1 MKVIVVIGTRPEAIK
16 MAPIV
21 HELARYPQQ
30 IQSIVCVTGQH
41 REMLDQALSIFQI
54 RPDYDLDLMQAGQT
68 LAGLT
73 ARLITALD
81 QVFATEQ
88 PDWVLVQ
95 GDTTT
100 VMAASLVAF
109 YRQIKIGHVEAG
121 LRSGDKFQPFPEEI
135 NRRITDLLADYYFA
149 PTTQSRAALLAE
161 HVPAERVLVT
171 GNTVIDAL
179 LSTVERVGQRQ
190 FAPPFDTI
198 GDRRMLL
205 VTAHRRENFGE
216 PFQAVCR
223 AIRRIA
229 LEFGPAL
236 QIVYP
241 VHYNPDVRG
250 PAYQHLS
257 DLPNITMV
265 DPVDYETMVQLLNR
279 ADLVLTDSGG
289 LQEEAP
295 SLHKPVLILR
305 DVTERQEVVD
315 LGAAM
320 LVGTDEDRIV
330 AATSELLTNPARYAA
345 MSLVPNP
352 YGDGQASRRIVQALL
367 ADQA

>member
-1 MKVIVVIGTRPEAIK
+1 
-16 MAPIV
+16 
-21 HELARYPQQ
+21 
-30 IQSIVCVTGQH
+30 
-41 REMLDQALSIFQI
+41 
-54 RPDYDLDLMQAGQT
+54 
-68 LAGLT
+68 
-73 ARLITALD
+73 
-81 QVFATEQ
+81 
-88 PDWVLVQ
+88 
-95 GDTTT
+95 
-100 VMAASLVAF
+100 
-109 YRQIKIGHVEAG
+109 
-121 LRSGDKFQPFPEEI
+121 
-135 NRRITDLLADYYFA
+135 
-149 PTTQSRAALLAE
+149 
-161 HVPAERVLVT
+161 
-171 GNTVIDAL
+171 
-179 LSTVERVGQRQ
+179 
-190 FAPPFDTI
+190 
-198 GDRRMLL
+198 MLL

-229 LEFGPAL
+229 LAFGSAL

-241 VHYNPDVRG
+241 IHYNPNVRG

-257 DLPNITMV
+257 DLPNITLV

-345 MSLVPNP
+345 MSSVPNP

-367 ADQA
+367 ADQAWPAQMGTPTTNILMRSSNGPIDSYLANP